1 MASQVILT
9 VCFILNAMSRCNS
22 AYTGDT
28 KVAKRCCK
36 KFIELNIFTTKGHT
50 HRGVAKPELKA
61 SNQTA
66 CASKDGEESHDI
78 FFKIESNHHVLL
90 LCIFCNTFV

>member
-1 MASQVILT
+1 
-9 VCFILNAMSRCNS
+9 MSRCNS

-28 KVAKRCCK
+28 KVAKRYCK

-50 HRGVAKPELKA
+50 HHGVAKPELKA

-66 CASKDGEESHDI
+66 CVSKDGEESQDI
-78 FFKIESNHHVLL
+78 FFKIESNHHD
-90 LCIFCNTFV
+90 CIITMYFCNTFV